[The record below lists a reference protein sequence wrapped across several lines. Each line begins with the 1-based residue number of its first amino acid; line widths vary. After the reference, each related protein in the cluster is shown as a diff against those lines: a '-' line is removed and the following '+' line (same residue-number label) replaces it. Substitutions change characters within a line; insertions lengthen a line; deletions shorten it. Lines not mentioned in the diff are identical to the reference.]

1 VRFEPPLARGQLLRR
16 YKRFLADVR
25 FPRGEVVV
33 AHVPN
38 TGAMTGCDSPGS
50 PAWLSR
56 HDDPRRKLRYT
67 LELVESNGVPVVVN
81 TSLANEVVD
90 EALEHGVVAELDGY
104 PERRRE
110 VRSGGS
116 RLDFRLSGATGRPD
130 CFVEVKSVTLVERG
144 TAMFPD
150 ASTARGRRHLEEL
163 AAIAAGGARAVILFV
178 VQREDGAEFRPAAH
192 IDPDY
197 AALLER
203 SRELGVELLVYRSQ
217 VSSREVRLIESVPAR
232 L

>member
-1 VRFEPPLARGQLLRR
+1 MRFEPPLERGQLLRR

-25 FPRGEVVV
+25 LPRGDVVV

-56 HDDPRRKLRYT
+56 NDDPRRKLRYT
-67 LELVESNGVPVVVN
+67 LELVESSGAPVVVN

-90 EALEHGVVAELDGY
+90 EALERGVIAELGGY

-110 VRSGGS
+110 VRSGES

-130 CFVEVKSVTLVERG
+130 CFVEVKSVTLVEHD

-150 ASTARGRRHLEEL
+150 APTARGRRHLEEL
-163 AAIAAGGARAVILFV
+163 ASIAAGGARAVILFV
-178 VQREDGAEFRPAAH
+178 VQREDGTMFRPAAH
-192 IDPDY
+192 IDPGY
-197 AALLER
+197 ADLIGRAR
-203 SRELGVELLVYRSQ
+203 KTGVELLVYRSQ
-217 VSSREVRLIESVPAR
+217 VSPREVRLLEPVPAR